1 MADDDRLTNPQ
12 YVWNQLDYKHDALI
26 EASAGTGKTYALES
40 IVLKLVQEK
49 GYDATSILLVTFTEK
64 AAGELKNRIRKA
76 LDEAGKLPANFD
88 EMTICTIHS
97 FCRQLLSE
105 YAFEN
110 GVPMKSEIGS
120 DSDALVHKAVLEALK
135 SFEFASLYQDLFKVL
150 SDVKIKSIGD
160 LVEAVE
166 KVVRSGGVESLKGK
180 LYKTV
185 REAQEKVAEAYRQLQ
200 GLPTGNLGEV
210 ICSKAEFKKEDPK
223 NLYRWLKD
231 AFPLLAN
238 PDSKDF
244 TDLLDRFPEK
254 FSDSWNPKIKS
265 WNGTPAKVGRSEK
278 DLFEI
283 EEISSCRDSLFR
295 LFTAVKDLVKERG
308 KIEAGRKEA
317 IRKCKLLLSLS
328 ELAEPRFLELKKAAA
343 LLTFDDMVLR
353 AAEVVTRPPRNEG
366 EKLAQRRFFE
376 SIRRRYRVALVD
388 EFQDTDQHQWD
399 ISRTLFSSKVNQVEG
414 EKSGFLLVVGDPK
427 QAIYSFRGADVRVYC
442 DARGELTEHD
452 ALDENGNLRWR
463 KTLEKTYR
471 SKKSLVGAFNI
482 FFRDA
487 PCDEV
492 PVEGAEKP
500 GSDWFKDGAAGEGI
514 TYEDVS
520 YPEGNEKFA
529 RLEET
534 PEGTGTPVL
543 LLESMPPK
551 IVPSS
556 SIQGGIRF
564 GNRTACLP
572 EFMERA
578 AREMLYL
585 KSLDPAPWIR
595 KEHDEEKTTFSYGD
609 MCVLVATN
617 ADAVV
622 VRRILAKH
630 GIPYGQ
636 YKQQGLYQS
645 PEAEGVLALLDYLA
659 RPSGSGNRAAL
670 LLSPIFGIHP
680 SRLSHLT
687 QADDAAFDAFI
698 DDLQKFAADKEWDK
712 LFERVMSDPCTA
724 LVNPS
729 SDLCAFNRTRAAV
742 RQIFD
747 ALLSEMGGIAC
758 GASEFASI
766 LREWRKND
774 VAAGDDGPLF
784 KKESEADRVQ
794 IMTMH
799 ASKGLE
805 FPIVFVAYGFSK
817 QITKGA
823 PKEDEPAAL
832 EERRRLL
839 YVAITRAGYRLYL
852 PWSARAWNWDVE
864 KEENQKDEKGKVV
877 KDANGEDVKVVR
889 QVACSGLGSAGAA
902 LLVGADSS
910 QTTGFLGRAIQG
922 YFKGKEDSA
931 FAPERTQQNAQSKVS
946 GNGLGRVSLSRQPY
960 EGLSI
965 PGIKSRRFHW
975 DSFTYIP
982 QGGTPATD
990 AAKKKTTAESDSGPD
1005 PEPDDPTVKVKTL
1018 LPRGKVSGDAFHEIM
1033 EALCKNDVKEDGV
1046 DFTTA
1051 CDKEMKEEDSPLMEL
1066 IRKAMRKYSLA
1077 NRTDDKGDGDTTE
1090 KVLLRMVQNA
1100 LTTPIKIGNTPEFCL
1115 MEIPKKDR
1123 LAEVEFVLSEQK
1135 CLVDLPEDRD
1145 GALNGKIDLLVRKG
1159 EKVFVLD
1166 WKTNSLP
1173 VYNADAVNGKMDEE
1187 GYHLQ
1192 YKIYSLAA
1200 SEWLKP
1206 RGLKLGGVAYL
1217 FVRGGEVGERSGVFA
1232 QEYDESSLDAFR
1244 DEISKMGYFAGRKE
1258 AE

>member
-12 YVWNQLDYKHDALI
+12 YVWNQLEYEHDALI

-40 IVLKLVQEK
+40 IVLKLVQKKE
-49 GYDATSILLVTFTEK
+49 YDATSILLVTFTEK

-120 DSDALVHKAVLEALK
+120 DSDALAHKAVLEALK
-135 SFEFASLYQDLFKVL
+135 SAEFESLYQDLFTAL
-150 SDVKIKSIGD
+150 SDAKIKSIGD
-160 LVEAVE
+160 FVEAVE
-166 KVVRSGGVESLKGK
+166 KAVRSGGVESLRGK
-180 LYKTV
+180 LFKTV
-185 REAQEKVAEAYRQLQ
+185 RMLQEKVAEAYRQLRE
-200 GLPTGNLGEV
+200 LSKDNLGEV
-210 ICSKAEFKKEDPK
+210 ICGKAEFKKEDPK

-238 PDSKDF
+238 PDSKAF
-244 TDLLDRFPEK
+244 TSLLGGFPEGVSK
-254 FSDSWNPKIKS
+254 SVWNPKIKS
-265 WNGTPAKVGRSEK
+265 WNRTPAKVGRSEK
-278 DLFEI
+278 NLFDI
-283 EEISSCRDSLFR
+283 EEISSCGDSVGR
-295 LFTAVKDLVKERG
+295 LFTAVKELVKERG
-308 KIEAGRKEA
+308 KIDTGSNES

-328 ELAEPRFLELKKAAA
+328 ELAETRFLELKKAAA

-353 AAEVVTRPPRNEG
+353 AAEVVTRTPRNEG
-366 EKLAQRRFFE
+366 EKLAKRRFFE

-399 ISRTLFSSKVNQVEG
+399 IFRTLFSSKVNQVEG

-452 ALDENGNLRWR
+452 AQDEKGDLRWR
-463 KTLEKTYR
+463 KTLGKTYR
-471 SKKSLVGAFNI
+471 SKESLVDAFNI

-487 PCDEV
+487 PCDAV

-520 YPEGNEKFA
+520 YPKGNEKFA

-556 SIQGGIRF
+556 STQGIRF
-564 GNRTACLP
+564 GNKAACLP

-585 KSLDPAPWIR
+585 KSLNPAPWIR
-595 KEHDEEKTTFSYGD
+595 KEHDKEKTTFSYGD

-622 VRRILAKH
+622 VRRILAKY

-659 RPSGSGNRAAL
+659 RPSGSGNRVAL

-698 DDLQKFAADKEWDK
+698 EDLQKFAADKDWNK

-724 LVNPS
+724 LANPS
-729 SDLCAFNRTRAAV
+729 DDLCAFNRTRAAV

-817 QITKGA
+817 QITPGT
-823 PKEDEPAAL
+823 PTEDQPAAL

-852 PWSARAWNWDVE
+852 PWSARAWNWDVG
-864 KEENQKDEKGKVV
+864 KEENQKDENGEDV
-877 KDANGEDVKVVR
+877 KDANGKNVKVVR
-889 QVACSGLGSAGAA
+889 QVACSGLGSSGSA

-910 QTTGFLGRAIQG
+910 QTTGFLGRAIQV

-931 FAPERTQQNAQSKVS
+931 FAPERSQQNSQLKVS

-982 QGGTPATD
+982 QGGIPPAD
-990 AAKKKTTAESDSGPD
+990 AEKKKTTSEGDPGSD

-1018 LPRGKVSGDAFHEIM
+1018 LPRGKVSGNTFHEIM
-1033 EALCKNDVKEDGV
+1033 EVLCKNDAQEDGV

-1051 CDKEMKEEDSPLMEL
+1051 CDEKMQEEDSPLMEL
-1066 IRKAMRKYSLA
+1066 IRKVMRKYSLA
-1077 NRTDDKGDGDTTE
+1077 NRTDDKDRKKTTE

-1100 LTTPIKIGNTPEFCL
+1100 LTTPIKIGKTAEFCL
-1115 MEIPKKDR
+1115 KDIPKKDR
-1123 LAEVEFVLSEQK
+1123 LAEVEFVLSEQN

-1159 EKVFVLD
+1159 GKVFVLD

-1173 VYNADAVNGKMDEE
+1173 VYNADAVKGKMDEE

-1206 RGLKLGGVAYL
+1206 RDLKLGGVAYL

-1232 QEYDESSLDAFR
+1232 QEYDATTLGTFR
-1244 DEISKMGYFAGRKE
+1244 DEISKMGYFVGRKE

>member
-1 MADDDRLTNPQ
+1 MADDDRLTNSQ
-12 YVWNQLDYKHDALI
+12 YVWNQLNYKHDALI

-40 IVLKLVQEK
+40 IVLKLVQEE

-97 FCRQLLSE
+97 FCCQLLSE

-120 DSDALVHKAVLEALK
+120 DSKALAHKAVLEALRSE
-135 SFEFASLYQDLFKVL
+135 SFSGEYQGRLYEVL
-150 SDVKIKSIGD
+150 KDVKIKS
-160 LVEAVE
+160 V
-166 KVVRSGGVESLKGK
+166 S
-180 LYKTV
+180 
-185 REAQEKVAEAYRQLQ
+185 
-200 GLPTGNLGEV
+200 
-210 ICSKAEFKKEDPK
+210 
-223 NLYRWLKD
+223 
-231 AFPLLAN
+231 
-238 PDSKDF
+238 
-244 TDLLDRFPEK
+244 
-254 FSDSWNPKIKS
+254 
-265 WNGTPAKVGRSEK
+265 
-278 DLFEI
+278 
-283 EEISSCRDSLFR
+283 
-295 LFTAVKDLVKERG
+295 DLVKKVQDMIGSTGYE
-308 KIEAGRKEA
+308 KSRKAMEVAIAAKKTKNGTQA
-317 IRKCKLLLSLS
+317 IRQKELLLKLS
-328 ELAEPRFLELKKAAA
+328 ELAMPRFLELKKAAA

-353 AAEVVTRPPRNEG
+353 AAEVVTRTPQGEG
-366 EKLAQRRFFE
+366 EKLAQRRFFD
-376 SIRRRYRVALVD
+376 SIRKRYRVALVD
-388 EFQDTDQHQWD
+388 EFQDTDQRQWD
-399 ISRTLFSSKVNQVEG
+399 IFRTLFSSKVPRVEG
-414 EKSGFLLVVGDPK
+414 GKPGFLLVVGDPK
-427 QAIYSFRGADVRVYC
+427 QAIYSFRGADVKVYC
-442 DARGELTEHD
+442 SARDQIGQQ
-452 ALDENGNLRWR
+452 
-463 KTLEKTYR
+463 KTLGKTYR
-471 SKKSLVGAFNI
+471 SKESLVEAFNI

-487 PCDEV
+487 PHGEV

-500 GSDWFKDGAAGEGI
+500 GSDWFKDGRAGEGI

-529 RLEET
+529 GLQS

-543 LLESMPPK
+543 LLESMPSK
-551 IVPSS
+551 IVPTSS
-556 SIQGGIRF
+556 KLGIRF
-564 GNRTACLP
+564 GNKSACLP

-585 KSLDPAPWIR
+585 KSLNPAPWIR
-595 KEHDEEKTTFSYGD
+595 KEHGEEKTTFSYGD

-622 VRRILAKH
+622 VRRILAKY

-680 SRLSHLT
+680 SRLSHLS
-687 QADDAAFDAFI
+687 QADDAAFDVLI
-698 DDLQKFAADKEWDK
+698 EDLQKCAAEKEWNK

-724 LVNPS
+724 LANPS
-729 SDLCAFNRTRAAV
+729 GDLCAFNRTRAAV

-747 ALLSEMGGIAC
+747 ALLSEMGGVAC
-758 GASEFASI
+758 SASEFASV

-784 KKESEADRVQ
+784 RKESEADRVQ

-817 QITKGA
+817 QIAKGT

-852 PWSARAWNWDVE
+852 PWSARAWNWNVE
-864 KEENQKDEKGKVV
+864 REENQKDEKGKVV
-877 KDANGEDVKVVR
+877 KDANGESVKVVR
-889 QVACSGLGSAGAA
+889 QVACSGIGSADSA
-902 LLVGADSS
+902 LLVGADPR
-910 QTTGFLGRAIQG
+910 QTKGFLGRAIQV
-922 YFKGKEDSA
+922 YFKGREDSA
-931 FAPERTQQNAQSKVS
+931 FAPERSSQNAQVEVSS
-946 GNGLGRVSLSRQPY
+946 GNGLGRVSLSRQPF
-960 EGLSI
+960 ERLSI

-982 QGGTPATD
+982 QNGTPA
-990 AAKKKTTAESDSGPD
+990 AGAEKKRTVGDDSSPD
-1005 PEPDDPTVKVKTL
+1005 PEPDNPTVKAKTL
-1018 LPRGKVSGDAFHEIM
+1018 LPRGKVSGNTFHEIM
-1033 EALCKNDVKEDGV
+1033 EVLCKNDARKDGV

-1051 CDKEMKEEDSPLMEL
+1051 CDESMQEDGSPLMEL
-1066 IRKAMRKYSLA
+1066 IRKTMRKHSLT
-1077 NRTDDKGDGDTTE
+1077 NRTGDKDSTE

-1100 LTTPIKIGNTPEFCL
+1100 LKTPIKIGKTAEFCL
-1115 MEIPKKDR
+1115 KEISKKDR

-1135 CLVDLPEDRD
+1135 CLVDLPADRD
-1145 GALNGKIDLLVRKG
+1145 GALNGKIDLLVRKDK
-1159 EKVFVLD
+1159 KVFVLD

-1173 VYNADAVNGKMDEE
+1173 DYGEASVNGKMDEE

-1217 FVRGGEVGERSGVFA
+1217 FVRGGEVGERIGVFA
-1232 QEYDESSLDAFR
+1232 QEYGATTLDTFR

>member
-12 YVWNQLDYKHDALI
+12 YVWNQLDYEHDALI

-49 GYDATSILLVTFTEK
+49 KYDATGILLVTFTEK

-76 LDEAGKLPANFD
+76 LDAAGKLPANFD

-120 DSDALVHKAVLEALK
+120 DSKALAHKAVLEALGSE
-135 SFEFASLYQDLFKVL
+135 SFSGEYQGRLYEVL
-150 SDVKIKSIGD
+150 KDVKIKS
-160 LVEAVE
+160 V
-166 KVVRSGGVESLKGK
+166 S
-180 LYKTV
+180 
-185 REAQEKVAEAYRQLQ
+185 
-200 GLPTGNLGEV
+200 
-210 ICSKAEFKKEDPK
+210 
-223 NLYRWLKD
+223 
-231 AFPLLAN
+231 
-238 PDSKDF
+238 
-244 TDLLDRFPEK
+244 
-254 FSDSWNPKIKS
+254 
-265 WNGTPAKVGRSEK
+265 
-278 DLFEI
+278 
-283 EEISSCRDSLFR
+283 
-295 LFTAVKDLVKERG
+295 DLVKKVQDMIGSSGYEKSR
-308 KIEAGRKEA
+308 KAMEAAISAKKTKNGTQA
-317 IRKCKLLLSLS
+317 IRQKELLLKLS
-328 ELAEPRFLELKKAAA
+328 ELAMLRFLDLKKTAA

-353 AAEVVTRPPRNEG
+353 AAEVVARTPQDEG
-366 EKLAQRRFFE
+366 EKLAQRRFFD

-399 ISRTLFSSKVNQVEG
+399 IFRTLFSSKVNQIAG
-414 EKSGFLLVVGDPK
+414 EKPGFLLVVGDPK
-427 QAIYSFRGADVRVYC
+427 QAIYSFRGADVKVYC
-442 DARGELTEHD
+442 SARNQIGQQ
-452 ALDENGNLRWR
+452 
-463 KTLEKTYR
+463 KTLGKTYR
-471 SKKSLVGAFNI
+471 SKKSLVEAFNI

-487 PCDEV
+487 PHGEA

-500 GSDWFKDGAAGEGI
+500 GSDWFKDGDAGEGI

-529 RLEET
+529 GLQA

-543 LLESMPPK
+543 LLESMPSK
-551 IVPSS
+551 VVPTSS
-556 SIQGGIRF
+556 KLGIRF
-564 GNRTACLP
+564 GNKAACLP

-585 KSLDPAPWIR
+585 KSLNPAPWIR
-595 KEHDEEKTTFSYGD
+595 KEHGEEKTTFSYGD

-617 ADAVV
+617 ADAGV
-622 VRRILAKH
+622 VRRILAKY

-670 LLSPIFGIHP
+670 LLSPIFGVHP
-680 SRLSHLT
+680 SRLSHLS

-698 DDLQKFAADKEWDK
+698 EDLQKFAADKEWNK

-724 LVNPS
+724 LANPS
-729 SDLCAFNRTRAAV
+729 GDLCAFNRTRAAV

-747 ALLSEMGGIAC
+747 ALLSEMGGIA
-758 GASEFASI
+758 GSASEFAAV

-784 KKESEADRVQ
+784 RKESEADRVQ

-817 QITKGA
+817 QIAKGT

-852 PWSARAWNWDVE
+852 PWSARAWNWD
-864 KEENQKDEKGKVV
+864 G
-877 KDANGEDVKVVR
+877 DV
-889 QVACSGLGSAGAA
+889 QGAGLGSKDSA
-902 LLVGADSS
+902 LLVGADPR
-910 QTTGFLGRAIQG
+910 QTRGFLGRAIQV
-922 YFKGKEDSA
+922 YFKGREDSA
-931 FAPERTQQNAQSKVS
+931 FAPERSSQNAQVEVSS
-946 GNGLGRVSLSRQPY
+946 GNGLGRVSLSRQPF

-982 QGGTPATD
+982 QGGTPPANVGE
-990 AAKKKTTAESDSGPD
+990 KKVTTESGPGPD
-1005 PEPDDPTVKVKTL
+1005 PEPDDPTVKAKTL
-1018 LPRGKVSGDAFHEIM
+1018 LPRGKVSGNTFHEIM
-1033 EALCKNDVKEDGV
+1033 EVLCKNDARKDGV

-1051 CDKEMKEEDSPLMEL
+1051 CDEKMKKEDSPLMEL
-1066 IRKAMRKYSLA
+1066 IRKVMRKYSLA
-1077 NRTDDKGDGDTTE
+1077 NRTGDKSSGESTE

-1100 LTTPIKIGNTPEFCL
+1100 LKTPIKIGKTKEFL
-1115 MEIPKKDR
+1115 LKDISKENR
-1123 LAEVEFVLSEQK
+1123 LAEVEFVVSEQK
-1135 CLVDLPEDRD
+1135 CLVDLPTDRD
-1145 GALNGKIDLLVRKG
+1145 GALNGKIDLLVRKDK
-1159 EKVFVLD
+1159 KVFVLD

-1173 VYNADAVNGKMDEE
+1173 DYGEASVNGKMDEE

-1232 QEYDESSLDAFR
+1232 QEYDAPSLDAFR
-1244 DEISKMGYFAGRKE
+1244 DEISKMGYFVGRKE

>member
-12 YVWNQLDYKHDALI
+12 YVWNQLDYEHDALI

-49 GYDATSILLVTFTEK
+49 EYDATSILLVTFTEK

-76 LDEAGKLPANFD
+76 LDTAGKLPANFD

-135 SFEFASLYQDLFKVL
+135 SAEFESLHQDLYKELTDAKV
-150 SDVKIKSIGD
+150 KSIG
-160 LVEAVE
+160 VFIEEVE
-166 KVVRSGGVESLKGK
+166 KIIRGNGVVRLRAK
-180 LYKTV
+180 LFKTV
-185 REAQEKVAEAYRQLQ
+185 MEAQEKIIEANRQLRE
-200 GLPTGNLGEV
+200 LSKDNLGSV
-210 ICSKAEFKKEDPK
+210 ICDKAEFKKDEPVA
-223 NLYRWLKD
+223 LYGWFKE
-231 AFPLLAN
+231 AFPLLDN
-238 PDSKDF
+238 PGCEDF
-244 TDLLDRFPEK
+244 ISLLGKFPEK
-254 FSDSWNPKIKS
+254 VDNKIWNPKIKT
-265 WNGTPAKVGRSEK
+265 WNGTPTKDGRSEK
-278 DLFEI
+278 SLFDI
-283 EEISSCRDSLFR
+283 EEISSCGEALAHLFA
-295 LFTAVKDLVKERG
+295 AVKELIKERG
-308 KIEAGRKEA
+308 KIDAGGNEA
-317 IRKCKLLLSLS
+317 IRKNKLLLGLA
-328 ELAEPRFLELKKAAA
+328 ELAMPRFLELKKAAA

-353 AAEVVTRPPRNEG
+353 AAEVVTRPQQDEG
-366 EKLAQRRFFE
+366 EKLAQRRFFD
-376 SIRRRYRVALVD
+376 SIRKRYRVALVD
-388 EFQDTDQHQWD
+388 EFQDTDQNQWN
-399 ISRTLFSSKVNQVEG
+399 IFSTLFSSTVPRVEG
-414 EKSGFLLVVGDPK
+414 EKPGFLLVVGDPK
-427 QAIYSFRGADVRVYC
+427 QAIYSFRGADVKVYC
-442 DARGELTEHD
+442 SARD
-452 ALDENGNLRWR
+452 QIDQQ
-463 KTLEKTYR
+463 KTLGKTYR
-471 SKKSLVGAFNI
+471 SKESLVEAFNI
-482 FFRDA
+482 FFRNA
-487 PCDEV
+487 PD
-492 PVEGAEKP
+492 GAEPSTDGEKP
-500 GSDWFKDGAAGEGI
+500 GSDWFKDGRAGEGI
-514 TYEDVS
+514 TYEDVA

-529 RLEET
+529 GLQS

-543 LLESMPPK
+543 LLESLPSK
-551 IVPSS
+551 IVPTSS
-556 SIQGGIRF
+556 TQGIRF
-564 GNRTACLP
+564 GNKAVCLP

-585 KSLDPAPWIR
+585 KSLNPAPWIR
-595 KEHDEEKTTFSYGD
+595 KEHGEEKTTFSYGD

-622 VRRILAKH
+622 VRRILAKY

-680 SRLSHLT
+680 SRLSHLS
-687 QADDAAFDAFI
+687 QADDAAFDALI
-698 DDLQKFAADKEWDK
+698 EYLQKCAADKEWNK

-724 LVNPS
+724 LANPS
-729 SDLCAFNRTRAAV
+729 GDLCAFNRTRAAV

-747 ALLSEMGGIAC
+747 ALLSEMGGVAC
-758 GASEFASI
+758 SASEFASV

-784 KKESEADRVQ
+784 RKESEADRVQ

-817 QITKGA
+817 QIAKGT
-823 PKEDEPAAL
+823 PEEDELAAL

-839 YVAITRAGYRLYL
+839 YVAITRARYRLYL
-852 PWSARAWNWDVE
+852 PWSARAWNWNVE
-864 KEENQKDEKGKVV
+864 REENQKDEKGKVV
-877 KDANGEDVKVVR
+877 KDANGESVKVVR
-889 QVACSGLGSAGAA
+889 QVACSGIGSADSA
-902 LLVGADSS
+902 LLVGADPR
-910 QTTGFLGRAIQG
+910 QTKGFLGRAIQV
-922 YFKGKEDSA
+922 YFKGREDSA
-931 FAPERTQQNAQSKVS
+931 FAPERSSQNAQVEVSS
-946 GNGLGRVSLSRQPY
+946 GNGLGRVSLSRQPF

-982 QGGTPATD
+982 QGGTSVAG
-990 AAKKKTTAESDSGPD
+990 AKNKKGTVEGDSAPD
-1005 PEPDDPTVKVKTL
+1005 PEPDNPTVKAKTL
-1018 LPRGKVSGDAFHEIM
+1018 LPRGKVSGNTFHEIM
-1033 EALCKNDVKEDGV
+1033 EVLCKNDAQKDGV

-1051 CDKEMKEEDSPLMEL
+1051 CDEKMQEDGSPLMEL
-1066 IRKAMRKYSLA
+1066 IRKTMRKHSLT
-1077 NRTDDKGDGDTTE
+1077 NRTGDKNSGESTE

-1100 LTTPIKIGNTPEFCL
+1100 LKTPIKIGKTKEFL
-1115 MEIPKKDR
+1115 LKDISKENR
-1123 LAEVEFVLSEQK
+1123 LAEVEFVVSEQN
-1135 CLVDLPEDRD
+1135 CLVDLPADRD
-1145 GALNGKIDLLVRKG
+1145 GALNGKIDLLVRFD
-1159 EKVFVLD
+1159 ESVFVLD

-1173 VYNADAVNGKMDEE
+1173 DYGEVSVNEIMDEE

-1232 QEYDESSLDAFR
+1232 QEYGATTLDTFR